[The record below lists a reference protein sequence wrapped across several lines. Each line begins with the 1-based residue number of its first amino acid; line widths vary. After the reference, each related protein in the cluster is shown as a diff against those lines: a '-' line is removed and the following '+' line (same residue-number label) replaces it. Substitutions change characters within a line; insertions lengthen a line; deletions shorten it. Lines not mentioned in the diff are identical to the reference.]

1 MRKRLLTTSPFL
13 TGLKLLAILPPV
25 GIGWLIY
32 LSRWQWLALLKHPRQ
47 FSRHDPLLG
56 FIVLLMGIT
65 TLNLNHHDYRSVIL
79 SVLMLFVLGNLWL
92 LCRESTQSIAW
103 HELRKFIIQFGLY
116 ITISGFAFHWLNQV
130 LTLPTWLKFM
140 LGDLLWGYAAN
151 QNRLFGSAYNPNDA
165 CCLLLIALGLLLTQL
180 SHGSVHPFT
189 RWPLINW
196 FLVGLLCV
204 GIYQTKSR
212 TGLMI
217 MIAILIMTTYQ
228 LCRHHRIL
236 VTTILIAGSLVVW
249 HVFPRSASTITA
261 LQSRLTI
268 WHNSF
273 TIFKQAPYLGVTYF
287 GFARHYLQL
296 TGTYVPHAHDI
307 LLMLLASFGI
317 LGGAGFIYLVLS
329 SGWHLTKYWHQYRTP
344 NLRYFMMTLPI
355 ILAYGL
361 TDFVLSSMQVLIII
375 LLIIACWHHEQQLR
389 PIISPH
395 KYQSPLI

>member
-204 GIYQTKSR
+204 GVYQTKSR

-236 VTTILIAGSLVVW
+236 VTTILIAGSLIVW

-268 WHNSF
+268 WH
-273 TIFKQAPYLGVTYF
+273 
-287 GFARHYLQL
+287 
-296 TGTYVPHAHDI
+296 
-307 LLMLLASFGI
+307 
-317 LGGAGFIYLVLS
+317 
-329 SGWHLTKYWHQYRTP
+329 
-344 NLRYFMMTLPI
+344 
-355 ILAYGL
+355 
-361 TDFVLSSMQVLIII
+361 
-375 LLIIACWHHEQQLR
+375 
-389 PIISPH
+389 
-395 KYQSPLI
+395 

>member
-1 MRKRLLTTSPFL
+1 
-13 TGLKLLAILPPV
+13 
-25 GIGWLIY
+25 
-32 LSRWQWLALLKHPRQ
+32 
-47 FSRHDPLLG
+47 
-56 FIVLLMGIT
+56 
-65 TLNLNHHDYRSVIL
+65 
-79 SVLMLFVLGNLWL
+79 
-92 LCRESTQSIAW
+92 
-103 HELRKFIIQFGLY
+103 
-116 ITISGFAFHWLNQV
+116 
-130 LTLPTWLKFM
+130 
-140 LGDLLWGYAAN
+140 
-151 QNRLFGSAYNPNDA
+151 
-165 CCLLLIALGLLLTQL
+165 
-180 SHGSVHPFT
+180 
-189 RWPLINW
+189 
-196 FLVGLLCV
+196 
-204 GIYQTKSR
+204 
-212 TGLMI
+212 

-273 TIFKQAPYLGVTYF
+273 TVFKQAPYLGVTYF

>member
-165 CCLLLIALGLLLTQL
+165 C
-180 SHGSVHPFT
+180 P
-189 RWPLINW
+189 
-196 FLVGLLCV
+196 
-204 GIYQTKSR
+204 SR
-212 TGLMI
+212 
-217 MIAILIMTTYQ
+217 
-228 LCRHHRIL
+228 
-236 VTTILIAGSLVVW
+236 AG
-249 HVFPRSASTITA
+249 RS
-261 LQSRLTI
+261 
-268 WHNSF
+268 
-273 TIFKQAPYLGVTYF
+273 
-287 GFARHYLQL
+287 
-296 TGTYVPHAHDI
+296 
-307 LLMLLASFGI
+307 
-317 LGGAGFIYLVLS
+317 
-329 SGWHLTKYWHQYRTP
+329 
-344 NLRYFMMTLPI
+344 
-355 ILAYGL
+355 
-361 TDFVLSSMQVLIII
+361 
-375 LLIIACWHHEQQLR
+375 
-389 PIISPH
+389 
-395 KYQSPLI
+395 